1 MTMYDCFL
9 EIAFEAE
16 LDTKEDPELLE
27 ISSRICNENLST
39 RATAITELRKMIFD
53 RGECE
58 PRRTD
63 DEYLLRFLRCK
74 DFIVPRAHRLLVRY
88 CRFREDHPHLYQDVD
103 LWSLMK
109 VGNIYE
115 CCLHDKPG
123 VGRLSIVRLG
133 KYDTTEIAVEDL
145 LRTALVVMEIGLR
158 QPKNQVLGGTII
170 VDLEGLS
177 LKQIS
182 TLTPSIAYQIVSI
195 LGGATPAR
203 LNSLHLINYTWLLN
217 TFFYIFK
224 KFIPQNAWD
233 RIHFHG
239 SDLKSLHKIVDLECL
254 PARYGGTCNSVVS
267 VSKWLQKIK
276 KYRDGNFDR
285 EMKEL
290 GYLIKE

>member
-39 RATAITELRKMIFD
+39 RATSITELRKMIFD

-88 CRFREDHPHLYQDVD
+88 CRFRENHPHLYQDVD

-123 VGRLSIVRLG
+123 VGRLSI
-133 KYDTTEIAVEDL
+133 
-145 LRTALVVMEIGLR
+145 
-158 QPKNQVLGGTII
+158 
-170 VDLEGLS
+170 
-177 LKQIS
+177 
-182 TLTPSIAYQIVSI
+182 
-195 LGGATPAR
+195 GATPAR